1 MVCRDLFVHISGE
14 LSEYVKE
21 EMNVLNLKTCNDP
34 LKYAKIKGEPDW
46 KALGA
51 KLGKAMGPVSAA
63 IKALDV
69 ESLLRLEQEGSL
81 EIEGHTISSNEIK
94 AT

>member
-1 MVCRDLFVHISGE
+1 MCVSGE

-81 EIEGHTISSNEIK
+81 EIEGHIISSNEIK